1 MIMKNG
7 RWILKNISDR
17 ENLSSQRNPL
27 LGKRL
32 FKDIFPHAGEYRTY
46 NITKSEW
53 VLNGETVLYA
63 SADSIRDTLDYDFG
77 QEKQFSYEGL
87 SVLLQYIW
95 SGFLKIF

>member
-1 MIMKNG
+1 MPRNVHE
-7 RWILKNISDR
+7 RWQMDLEEYIRQGEPEQSEKSTAW
-17 ENLSSQRNPL
+17 
-27 LGKRL
+27 KT
-32 FKDIFPHAGEYRTY
+32 DIY

-87 SVLLQYIW
+87 SA
-95 SGFLKIF
+95 